1 MTLRRRNTKLLN
13 QKGDK
18 LIVRELITRL
28 GFKLDQAQFKKA
40 EKGINRVK
48 GHAQQA
54 AAAFRNMAIAAG
66 GFTIGATIINIAD
79 AMQNIRARISLL
91 PQTIGDAGLAFDEV
105 AARASASGVKIE
117 AYSSLYTRLGN
128 AAKEYITTQEDLL
141 SITDT
146 ISQALIVGGANTQ
159 EAASAM
165 IQFSQALGSGVLQG
179 DEFRTMAEAA
189 PQYLDKLS
197 EVMKIPREELKKMA
211 ADGKLTSKEVI
222 EATRKMSDYFEEKF
236 KRMPMTVGRAMVV
249 VGNRFTRMV
258 DNINRD
264 SKLIPTI
271 ASVILAVFDK
281 VEAGIYKVSR
291 AFQGWGNMVRL
302 IGVAIG
308 VAFGA
313 RALSVLSAFRIA
325 ALLAMVPFI
334 KMIAIISSVTLVI
347 EDLYVWIR
355 GGDSAIGSLLG
366 TFADVAASVRW
377 LRGIIVSVADAIVD
391 AFTVGPGL
399 FIAGLQKVGLLLN
412 QVFVKWAQLIYNS
425 IYTPI
430 VTAVTDAWNAVKNKF
445 GESWEAAKSF
455 VGLGGSGNETST
467 NNTAAN
473 AVAPFSFTPAAMG
486 VTRPNVQSNTNVTVT
501 VPAGT
506 TPEQIKFLQTAAQ
519 QSFDKVTNDKL
530 ARGLAIYAP

>member
-222 EATRKMSDYFEEKF
+222 EATRKMSDYFQEKF
-236 KRMPMTVGRAMVV
+236 ERMPMTVGRAMAV
-249 VGNRFTRMV
+249 VGNKFSRMV

-271 ASVILAVFDK
+271 ASAILAVLDK
-281 VEAGIYKVSR
+281 VEEGVYKVSR
-291 AFQGWGNMVRL
+291 AFHGWGNMVRI

-313 RALSVLSAFRIA
+313 KALSALSAFRIA
-325 ALLAMVPFI
+325 ALLAMAPFI
-334 KMIAIISSVTLVI
+334 KMIAIISAATLVI
-347 EDLYVWIR
+347 EDFYVWIQ

-366 TFADVAASVRW
+366 TFADVAASARW
-377 LRGIIVSVADAIVD
+377 LRGLIVSVADAIVD
-391 AFTVGPGL
+391 AFTLGPGL

-412 QVFVKWAQLIYNS
+412 QVFVKWAQFIYNS

-430 VTAVTDAWNAVKNKF
+430 VTAIADAWNAVKNKF
-445 GESWEAAKSF
+445 GEALEAARSF

-467 NNTAAN
+467 NNPSAN
-473 AVAPFSFTPAAMG
+473 AIAPFSFTPAAMG
-486 VTRPNVQSNTNVTVT
+486 VTRPNVQSNTNITVT

-506 TPEQIKFLQTAAQ
+506 TAEQVKFIQTAAQ